1 MGSIERWRLKI
12 ITRRTDLSS
21 AHNELLCQPARPRGH
36 SLKRHGVCARPLAA
50 VGQIVGGAGATT
62 LANGPAL
69 VNPADRATANS
80 LMRAMRF
87 SEELCPP
94 DQDAT
99 LGSVQDRLGAYSED
113 VVRALP
119 HKLRLAIHAAYLIK
133 APHLLTSRHSHSAR

>member
-1 MGSIERWRLKI
+1 M
-12 ITRRTDLSS
+12 
-21 AHNELLCQPARPRGH
+21 
-36 SLKRHGVCARPLAA
+36 AA

-87 SEELCPP
+87 SEESELCPP

-99 LGSVQDRLGAYSED
+99 LGSVQDRLGAYHDLETYSED